1 MEWITSIKK
10 SINYM
15 ESHLLDE
22 ISIEDVAKHVNISS
36 FYLQKGF
43 QLITGVSM
51 SEYIRKRRL
60 YMAALDLM
68 SGDEKIIEIA
78 FKYGYETPESFT
90 KAFTRFHGITPS
102 GLKSEKT
109 AIKTFLPLKISL
121 LIQGGNE
128 MDYVV
133 EKMKGFKVIGYERV
147 FTFDNGYENIPKFWS
162 EIFQEKMTS
171 IFKKEKPETEEEETI
186 VNCRIGEF
194 GICIDDVGENGKFR
208 YMIAGIYTEGKVP
221 DGMVVYEI
229 PELEWAKFKCVGPIP
244 GAIQSVN
251 TNIFKEWL
259 PGNDSYEIAMGLNLE
274 WYSSDGNPTDSDY
287 ESGIWLPVKRK

>member
-15 ESHLLDE
+15 EKHLLDE
-22 ISIEDVAKHVNISS
+22 ISMEDVAKHVNISS

-68 SGDEKIIEIA
+68 SGDDKIIEIA

-109 AIKTFLPLKISL
+109 AIKTFLPIKISIV
-121 LIQGGNE
+121 IQGGNE

-133 EKMKGFKVIGYERV
+133 EKMKGFKVIGYERE
-147 FTFDNGYENIPKFWS
+147 FTFDNGYDNIPKFWC
-162 EIFQEKMTS
+162 EIFKEKVEP
-171 IFKKEKPETEEEETI
+171 IFQKEKPETEEEEAI
-186 VNCRIGEF
+186 SNCKIGEF
-194 GICIDDVGENGKFR
+194 GICIDDIGEYGKFR

-229 PELEWAKFKCVGPIP
+229 PELEWAKFKCVGPNP

-251 TNIFKEWL
+251 TKIFKEWL

-274 WYSSDGNPTDSDY
+274 WYSQKGNQTDSDY
-287 ESGIWLPVKRK
+287 ESSIWLPVKRK